1 MFVTCGFLLF
11 DGSTAAGLGFVLMI
25 AVTCD
30 PNHTVRNNQHHEKRL
45 HALLVHVLLADRPI
59 SSQCAVFSV
68 VCLCVAVSY
77 G

>member
-45 HALLVHVLLADRPI
+45 HALLVHVHLPIVQLAR
-59 SSQCAVFSV
+59 SVLSLALCA
-68 VCLCVAVSY
+68 CV
-77 G
+77 